1 MKKAIH
7 KAFGNLKGMDNK
19 FSDLINQ
26 EHVSIL
32 KEVEAVTLAAFES
45 LLSLI
50 SGPKI
55 PPKKIG
61 LSLISKLI
69 RSKLVAYEED
79 ERETNEFEKVDAA
92 LTTILSH
99 RTNIQ
104 NQLKELESS
113 IQDLK
118 EGLESLSRRLIKA
131 GVSLLNILNY

>member
-1 MKKAIH
+1 MKQAIH
-7 KAFGNLKGMDNK
+7 KAFGNLKGTDNK
-19 FSDLINQ
+19 FSNLINQ

-69 RSKLVAYEED
+69 RSKMVAYEED
-79 ERETNEFEKVDAA
+79 ERELMNW
-92 LTTILSH
+92 
-99 RTNIQ
+99 
-104 NQLKELESS
+104 
-113 IQDLK
+113 
-118 EGLESLSRRLIKA
+118 RRWMLH
-131 GVSLLNILNY
+131 

>member
-1 MKKAIH
+1 
-7 KAFGNLKGMDNK
+7 
-19 FSDLINQ
+19 

-45 LLSLI
+45 LMSLI

-69 RSKLVAYEED
+69 RSKM
-79 ERETNEFEKVDAA
+79 VDAA

-99 RTNIQ
+99 RTSNSDNIQ
-104 NQLKELESS
+104 NQFKELESS